1 MTVLR
6 ELMLEPVVWLIAAIP
21 ICIAIWQARR
31 THKCPESFWGGL
43 WRSCF
48 YSLVPALLYV
58 AGMLAAVLLE
68 EITKA
73 PIVGEGFARVTLPV
87 IAIGMAMAL
96 LGLITYC
103 ISRVVLRLLG

>member
-1 MTVLR
+1 MAVLH
-6 ELMLEPVVWLIAAIP
+6 ELLLQPIVWFIAAVP
-21 ICIAIWQARR
+21 ICIALWQARR
-31 THKCPESFWGGL
+31 THNLPESFWGGL
-43 WRSCF
+43 WRTCF
-48 YSLVPALLYV
+48 YSVAPALLYV
-58 AGMLAAVLLE
+58 VAMLAAVLLE

-103 ISRVVLRLLG
+103 ISRVALRLLG